1 MSYLFENTLVWSNGV
16 TFPGEVLVE
25 GNKIRTVAGNGEPIP
40 RPSGVTVI
48 DGSGCVLM
56 PGLVDGHGHL
66 GISGSWREW
75 GFIPTEEHVLRY
87 MHNARTVLDA
97 GFTGVIS
104 GGAVKPRL
112 DIVIRNE
119 IDAGRIP
126 GPRLLACSPEMT
138 CTGGLGDDRLMHLDM
153 YTYSLILDGPEEFRK
168 TTRLYAREGADLV
181 KVGISGNPGLPH
193 APADAT
199 LMTEDELA
207 AVTGTAHSFGM
218 RVAAHAR
225 SNLSVVMALNHDVE
239 LIYHCENVDERTL
252 DLLEAAKD
260 RIFLAPAF
268 APAYARHM
276 EMEHRSDHARDEAK
290 RTFDAFCTSYTSI
303 HKRGIKVL
311 IGGEYGLPEAPH
323 GTNARDMGHFVE
335 YFGYSNTEALVAAT
349 KWGAEAMLMGHCLGE
364 VKPGY
369 LADLLLVK
377 GRPDEDV
384 RLLEDRRNLMAI
396 MKDGAFHKQP
406 VE

>member
-1 MSYLFENTLVWSNGV
+1 
-16 TFPGEVLVE
+16 
-25 GNKIRTVAGNGEPIP
+25 
-40 RPSGVTVI
+40 
-48 DGSGCVLM
+48 
-56 PGLVDGHGHL
+56 
-66 GISGSWREW
+66 
-75 GFIPTEEHVLRY
+75 
-87 MHNARTVLDA
+87 
-97 GFTGVIS
+97 
-104 GGAVKPRL
+104 
-112 DIVIRNE
+112 
-119 IDAGRIP
+119 
-126 GPRLLACSPEMT
+126 
-138 CTGGLGDDRLMHLDM
+138 
-153 YTYSLILDGPEEFRK
+153 
-168 TTRLYAREGADLV
+168 
-181 KVGISGNPGLPH
+181 
-193 APADAT
+193 
-199 LMTEDELA
+199 
-207 AVTGTAHSFGM
+207 
-218 RVAAHAR
+218 
-225 SNLSVVMALNHDVE
+225 MALNHDVE